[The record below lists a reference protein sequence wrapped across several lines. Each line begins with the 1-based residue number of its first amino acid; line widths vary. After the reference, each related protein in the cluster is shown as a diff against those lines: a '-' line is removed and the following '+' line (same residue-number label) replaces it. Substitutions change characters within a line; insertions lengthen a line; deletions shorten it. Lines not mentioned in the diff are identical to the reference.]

1 MAIFDTFC
9 PKIKSFFLTVNSLL
23 IELVSTMDI
32 KSFVAIK
39 AITFMG
45 LFSVL
50 KQNTEQDEITLT

>member
-9 PKIKSFFLTVNSLL
+9 PKNRSFLLTINSLPMK
-23 IELVSTMDI
+23 LVSTMDI